1 MLDKINIL
9 SNNDNFKF
17 TSIIPKVSSKAKPLI
32 NGATINVD
40 LSVDEDTLKS
50 DFVKSDDKY
59 KFYIDIYKKKVC
71 SEEEEECTED
81 LEFIKTINTDYDNLS
96 EVTFDGLDPDTIY
109 YYKIAADMN
118 KMVNQLKHLYLII
131 IEVVILNILI
141 VLKHLV
147 RMMYLILLTIVILQI
162 LRILCII
169 KEY

>member
-1 MLDKINIL
+1 MGIFGYEFTLSNTNGVPSNLTTVNYGDIIKKDVSVSQIQNGVYERSDKNTINPKVLDKINIL

-81 LEFIKTINTDYDNLS
+81 LEFIK
-96 EVTFDGLDPDTIY
+96 
-109 YYKIAADMN
+109 
-118 KMVNQLKHLYLII
+118 
-131 IEVVILNILI
+131 
-141 VLKHLV
+141 
-147 RMMYLILLTIVILQI
+147 
-162 LRILCII
+162 
-169 KEY
+169 